1 VSGAIVT
8 IKTRDRP
15 YRTSEARQFLARVPS
30 TVRSRKGERLS
41 LRLPVGLLAAI
52 DNWTKVQE
60 DPKPDRNE
68 AICRLLQAGLLTAH
82 IEEHQ
87 SWPITDN
94 YVPCNALDHETLQGW
109 HRSPR
114 IILSEREL
122 QRVILL
128 LSLRSSGRWSYL
140 EVGSAAWE
148 PRIGHPTYVFLFET
162 LPDLELLKL

>member
-1 VSGAIVT
+1 MT
-8 IKTRDRP
+8 TKTRDRP
-15 YRTSEARQFLARVPS
+15 YRTSEARQFPARVLS
-30 TVRSRKGERLS
+30 TARSRKGERLN

-52 DNWTKVQE
+52 DNWIKAQD
-60 DPKPDRNE
+60 DPKPNRNE
-68 AICRLLQAGLLTAH
+68 AICRLLQSGLLTVH

-94 YVPCNALDHETLQGW
+94 YVPCNALGRERLQEW
-109 HRSPR
+109 HRSLR

-122 QRVILL
+122 QRVIQI

-140 EVGSAAWE
+140 EVGGASWE